1 MDYVTPQI
9 KTLHAKIVRNWKA
22 GFYTEIKKTIS
33 WRISTRRLE
42 SLDQAEVHSVRYIG
56 VFDGHITPEDLQEI
70 FDDE

>member
-1 MDYVTPQI
+1 MDYVTPE
-9 KTLHAKIVRNWKA
+9 TRALHGKIVRNWRA

-42 SLDQAEVHSVRYIG
+42 AVDQAEVHSVRYIG